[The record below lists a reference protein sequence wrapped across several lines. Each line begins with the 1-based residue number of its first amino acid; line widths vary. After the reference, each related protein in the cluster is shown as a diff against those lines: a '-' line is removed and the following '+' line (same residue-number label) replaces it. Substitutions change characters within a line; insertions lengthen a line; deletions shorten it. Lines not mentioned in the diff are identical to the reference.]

1 MNFLHNSQPEYH
13 NIIKYYINV
22 IEIDNIID
30 VPEMNITRNGIEE
43 PNSQNLGMLMKIT
56 HLNMFHYGGKY

>member
-1 MNFLHNSQPEYH
+1 M
-13 NIIKYYINV
+13 

-30 VPEMNITRNGIEE
+30 MPEMNITRNGIEE